1 MTYLYIKAVHVIFI
15 VSWFAGLFYM
25 PRLFIY
31 HTESQEKNKEVARLF
46 SLQFQVMEQKLWRII
61 TTPAMILSLLS
72 GIGLILINP
81 GWLSQTWMQIKL
93 VMVLLLVIYHYFTY
107 RIYKEMQADLF
118 TWTSN
123 SLRMWNEGATLLLV
137 AIVFLVVLKN
147 GFSWIWG
154 IIGIILLGFILTIAI
169 RLYRLYLEKKKM
181 NSKI

>member
-1 MTYLYIKAVHVIFI
+1 
-15 VSWFAGLFYM
+15 
-25 PRLFIY
+25 
-31 HTESQEKNKEVARLF
+31 
-46 SLQFQVMEQKLWRII
+46 
-61 TTPAMILSLLS
+61 
-72 GIGLILINP
+72 
-81 GWLSQTWMQIKL
+81 
-93 VMVLLLVIYHYFTY
+93 
-107 RIYKEMQADLF
+107 MQADLF